1 MKEQSN
7 TTKARLDKFKELY
20 ESATLASEVS
30 RERLTKHMEQYLGS
44 DEIDGSSEKAT
55 VVRNITFELIE
66 SEINAEIPVPKVDTS
81 CYNAERDM
89 NARAIE
95 RLCSALRSRL
105 PFEEINDRDE
115 RFTYIYGG
123 SVFYI
128 EWDNLGGASSD
139 GGVKLHLLSPLDFIP
154 QPSIESVEDMEY
166 CFLHFTTTRSELM
179 LKYGVEEKDLPLA
192 ECEYL
197 ADLDNSL
204 GDAVAVIVA
213 FYRDEAGEVGK
224 FVFSGDLVLS
234 DMPNYYKRKLLV
246 CKECGK
252 TANECECEEPKYS
265 YLDVNDEK
273 ISFEGKE
280 ITVPYYIPK
289 NFPIVV
295 RKNSIG
301 DSYLYGGSDCERIRP
316 QQQSINK
323 VESRILQKLMRS
335 GVTPIMPEGTAIT
348 LSNAIFGQ
356 IIKTRPGE
364 SIDSYGKI
372 DTTPNISQDIEEANR
387 LYDQA
392 KRVLGIS
399 DALQGLDGASSESGY
414 ARQLKIARAS
424 SRLESK
430 KRMKHLSYSK
440 IYELIFKHYLAFADE
455 PERYAYRDTFGRIH
469 FSEFN
474 RYDFIEQD
482 KNGNYYYDDSYLFSV
497 DTTSGT
503 QYQAEALWEINLQN
517 LERGTL
523 GARENPYTLMRYWQ
537 LQDKAHF
544 PYARENVEYFQD
556 MINRNMGK
564 AVFGIPEN
572 EEADTEQESEKAE
585 SQVEY
590 KAPHTSEIKTYAQSE

>member
-1 MKEQSN
+1 
-7 TTKARLDKFKELY
+7 
-20 ESATLASEVS
+20 
-30 RERLTKHMEQYLGS
+30 MEQYLGS
-44 DEIDGSSEKAT
+44 DEIDGSTERAC

-81 CYNAERDM
+81 CYSAEREI

-95 RLCSALRSRL
+95 RLCSSLRSRL
-105 PFEEINDRDE
+105 PFEELNDRDE

-123 SVFYI
+123 SVFYV
-128 EWDNLGGASSD
+128 EWEDSGETSEGGIR
-139 GGVKLHLLSPLDFIP
+139 VHLLSPTDFIP
-154 QPSIESVEDMEY
+154 QPCIQSVEDMEY
-166 CFLHFTTTRSELM
+166 CFLHFTTTRSELI
-179 LKYGVEEKDLPLA
+179 LKYGIDEKDVSNA

-197 ADLDNSL
+197 ADLDNTM

-213 FYRDEAGEVGK
+213 FYRDENGEVGK

-234 DMPNYYKRKLLV
+234 DMPSYYKRKLLV
-246 CKECGK
+246 CRECGK
-252 TANECECEEPKYS
+252 PFGECSCAMPSYEYINVESEPVT
-265 YLDVNDEK
+265 LPGGEK
-273 ISFEGKE
+273 IT
-280 ITVPYYIPK
+280 IPYYIPK
-289 NFPIVV
+289 DFPVVV

-301 DSYLYGGSDCERIRP
+301 DSHLYGGSDCERIRS

-323 VESRILQKLMRS
+323 VESRILQKLLRA
-335 GVTPIMPEGTAIT
+335 GVTPIMPEGTAVS
-348 LSNAIFGQ
+348 LSNAVFGQ

-364 SIDSYGKI
+364 SIDNYGKI
-372 DTTPNISQDIEEANR
+372 DTTPDISQDIEEANR

-399 DALQGLDGASSESGY
+399 DALQGLDSTSSESGY

-455 PERYAYRDTFGRIH
+455 PETYAYRDTMDRMH
-469 FSEFN
+469 LSEFN
-474 RYDFIEQD
+474 RYDFIERD
-482 KNGNYYYDDSYLFSV
+482 KNGSYYYDDSYLFSV

-503 QYQAEALWEINLQN
+503 QYQTEALWEINLQN

-523 GARENPYTLMRYWQ
+523 GPKESPATLMRYWQ

-544 PYARENVEYFQD
+544 PYARENVEYFKD
-556 MINRNMGK
+556 MVSKKSANSEDNT
-564 AVFGIPEN
+564 VEN
-572 EEADTEQESEKAE
+572 DGAEKPDEADTSETLQGNTVVAKQEEKGVLHLRQ
-585 SQVEY
+585 SPNQQGL
-590 KAPHTSEIKTYAQSE
+590 SFLSSAQKIN